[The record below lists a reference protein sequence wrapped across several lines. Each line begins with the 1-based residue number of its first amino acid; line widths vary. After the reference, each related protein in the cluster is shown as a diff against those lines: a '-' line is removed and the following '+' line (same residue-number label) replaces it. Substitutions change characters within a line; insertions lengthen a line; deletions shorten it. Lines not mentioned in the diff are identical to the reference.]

1 MRWNAADPAGA
12 VVPIVENGK
21 KAGAWAFAHERQL
34 AQYNGGPILLIL
46 VAEDGTEEGAIAG
59 VVGFGIHYSQLV
71 VWHAQLYRLTG

>member
-21 KAGAWAFAHERQL
+21 KVGAHERQL